1 VAGQCSSLVAGQ
13 LSGGGVEALGTAL
26 LAHQLTQ
33 SRFDESLEIHVS
45 DKKHVSPP
53 SDSRDDMRHSAEV
66 LQAMLPQM
74 TCPSSGRSSLAM
86 AIPALGRNASRPH
99 LIPSAEA
106 EPYHNTESLTIHQY
120 EDLTTKPLRESSRCR
135 PLSAR
140 CPEQHPD
147 WRMAKSPITNNKS
160 IGLHI
165 HVKKHA
171 RIHSLQCTCFTG
183 AGSCYGRL
191 SRST

>member
-66 LQAMLPQM
+66 LVPMLPQM
-74 TCPSSGRSSLAM
+74 TRPSSGRAFPRDGNSGVGPKC
-86 AIPALGRNASRPH
+86 IPTS
-99 LIPSAEA
+99 
-106 EPYHNTESLTIHQY
+106 
-120 EDLTTKPLRESSRCR
+120 
-135 PLSAR
+135 
-140 CPEQHPD
+140 PD
-147 WRMAKSPITNNKS
+147 PFS
-160 IGLHI
+160 
-165 HVKKHA
+165 
-171 RIHSLQCTCFTG
+171 
-183 AGSCYGRL
+183 
-191 SRST
+191 